1 MDEEKCNCVRCGYC
15 CTEMEINI
23 LDLVFPKQLL
33 PPKGLEF
40 YYAHGLD
47 KILEKNEKVRILH
60 TCQWLKDGNFCLL
73 EGKHKPLYCREW
85 VCRRY
90 LRDSE
95 WFKNRNGELALDAM
109 NDIVNTLDT
118 RGTYLSEDTFRQI
131 IDAVKQFKRNRNEL
145 EGKIELEEI
154 EGGNGE
160 NEGR

>member
-1 MDEEKCNCVRCGYC
+1 MNEKESNCVRCGYC

-40 YYAHGLD
+40 YNAHGLD
-47 KILEKNEKVRILH
+47 KVLENNSKVRVLH

-73 EGKHKPLYCREW
+73 EGKNKPAYCKEW
-85 VCRRY
+85 VCRRH

-109 NDIVNTLDT
+109 MDIVNTIDT
-118 RGTYLSEDTFRQI
+118 RGTFLSEDTFRLI
-131 IDAVKQFKRNRNEL
+131 IDTVRRFKRNKNEL

-154 EGGNGE
+154 EGGKGE